1 MERRLRRFLEEGP
14 CPSLEYSSHSALDQ
28 SLSQS
33 MHEGS
38 SRSHSW
44 GRHRTLGRVCHAH
57 TSAPLSPAPPFCLV
71 SGGRGSLL
79 SLPLL
84 QSLHLFPSPSVTF
97 VLKVCTNNMQN
108 LLLICPSIWCPKQPP
123 LFLLLGKETQPICS
137 TATAICATDVPF
149 YLGLF
154 LFLMTPLPSQRLCH
168 NSRSSLSCCFYPKH
182 NTLSSNTTFTDC
194 VCWLSATPHPIAM

>member
-1 MERRLRRFLEEGP
+1 MGCSCAPLERRLRRLLGEGP
-14 CPSLEYSSHSALDQ
+14 CPSLGYSSHSALDQ

-38 SRSHSW
+38 SRSHPW
-44 GRHRTLGRVCHAH
+44 GRHGTLGRVCHAH
-57 TSAPLSPAPPFCLV
+57 TSAPLSPPPHFRLV

-108 LLLICPSIWCPKQPP
+108 LLLISPSIWCPNQPP
-123 LFLLLGKETQPICS
+123 PFLLLGKETQPICPA
-137 TATAICATDVPF
+137 ATAILPEVPLTF
-149 YLGLF
+149 
-154 LFLMTPLPSQRLCH
+154 PS
-168 NSRSSLSCCFYPKH
+168 
-182 NTLSSNTTFTDC
+182 
-194 VCWLSATPHPIAM
+194 I